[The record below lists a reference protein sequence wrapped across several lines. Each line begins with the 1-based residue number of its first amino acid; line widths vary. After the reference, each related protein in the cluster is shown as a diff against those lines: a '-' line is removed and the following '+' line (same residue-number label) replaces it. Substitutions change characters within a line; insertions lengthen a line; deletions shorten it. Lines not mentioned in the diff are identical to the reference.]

1 MKKPISLPP
10 NSLPDNITLYPN
22 CFMYKKKKIF
32 YNKIRSIRI
41 YSEVQK
47 MTMNLMPMPT
57 NVSTKLEI
65 YLTNSEDK
73 IKIFLHFLRFGFKR
87 KKKEEKYRN
96 IIAFCLL
103 LEKMSFNN
111 RLDNYLKSETSVILF
126 KYIEQGIFNNQFNI
140 LKDGRIQKNGKDFA
154 SFDENEYDI
163 FRSYKKIHFVKKKR
177 IWFGNNERELDISR
191 DEDVFLFILERLF
204 KLTVP
209 FVERTE

>member
-47 MTMNLMPMPT
+47 MTLNLMPMPT

-126 KYIEQGIFNNQFNI
+126 KYIEQGIFSNQFNI

>member
-1 MKKPISLPP
+1 
-10 NSLPDNITLYPN
+10 
-22 CFMYKKKKIF
+22 MYKKKKIF

-154 SFDENEYDI
+154 SLDENEYDI

>member
-47 MTMNLMPMPT
+47 MTLNLMPMPT

-73 IKIFLHFLRFGFKR
+73 MKIFLHFL
-87 KKKEEKYRN
+87 
-96 IIAFCLL
+96 
-103 LEKMSFNN
+103 
-111 RLDNYLKSETSVILF
+111 
-126 KYIEQGIFNNQFNI
+126 
-140 LKDGRIQKNGKDFA
+140 
-154 SFDENEYDI
+154 
-163 FRSYKKIHFVKKKR
+163 
-177 IWFGNNERELDISR
+177 
-191 DEDVFLFILERLF
+191 
-204 KLTVP
+204 P
-209 FVERTE
+209 

>member
-1 MKKPISLPP
+1 
-10 NSLPDNITLYPN
+10 
-22 CFMYKKKKIF
+22 MYKKKKIF